1 MEKLTE
7 IYNELMT
14 MGVLIFHG
22 RYGLSG
28 KADSVTIKTGGRFG
42 VFLDDAR
49 IRTRAQELD
58 AASHEWAHIVSDA
71 TYGADAPAAVRMKA
85 ETRATRTQIERVL
98 PFHDMLQ
105 AMKAGDTTAFALAE
119 HFGITE
125 DLIHKAYDYYTGP
138 CGLQFWPA
146 S

>member
-7 IYNELMT
+7 IYNELMA

-22 RYGLSG
+22 RYGFSG
-28 KADSVTIKTGGRFG
+28 KTDSVTIKAGGRFG

-49 IRTRAQELD
+49 IRTSAQELD

-71 TYGADAPAAVRMKA
+71 TYGVNAPAAVKQRA

-98 PFHDMLQ
+98 PYCEMLQ

-125 DLIHKAYDYYTGP
+125 ELVHKAYDYYTGP